1 MVEFAAQMT
10 TIITSVTSAVA
21 IFLEPPIIYFVAAAG
36 VGVVFK
42 LVRKIMPMKKG

>member
-1 MVEFAAQMT
+1 MEVFATNMT
-10 TIITSVTSAVA
+10 TIIESVTSAIS

-42 LVRKIMPMKKG
+42 LVKKLMPMKKG